1 MTTTVKLKRSETG
14 SSVPST
20 SDLSVGEVAL
30 NTADQRIYV
39 KDSGN
44 NVKLIGS
51 GADATTSIKGI
62 ASFSSSNFTVSS
74 GAVSLNADQSGTIT
88 GLGTITTGVWNGTA
102 IGSQYGGTGQDF
114 SSSTGVTYFDSGTAS
129 TVSMATKGQLLV
141 GDGSGAPSALSVGQ
155 NDYVLTADS
164 STGTG
169 VAWKAASGGGGAG
182 SAIKNMFFFTATTNQ
197 TTFTG
202 SDDDGNTLSYTAGT
216 GKTNIY
222 LNGILLDDADYT
234 ASNGTSV
241 VLSTAAA
248 NNDLLTVETF
258 VVSETFEVSDDT
270 SPQLGGNLDVNGNS
284 IVSVSNGNISIT
296 PNGTGKVILDGI
308 SHPTADGS
316 NGQVL
321 TTDGSGNLTFTDK
334 TTDTGI
340 LNVVED
346 TTPQLG
352 GNLDLN
358 SNNITGTGNIST
370 TGTLSLTNTTTDDS
384 LLITTTEDSSSAA
397 PVITLKRNSSSPADA
412 DYLGQIKFKGE
423 NDADQEVVYAK
434 ITGKTSDVTDTT
446 EDGLIEFALRK
457 AGSNNIGA
465 RLTSTDFK
473 LINGTG
479 LEVGGYSFP
488 TSDGSA
494 SQFLQT
500 NGAGTLS
507 FTSITQATGN
517 ELENVV
523 EDTTPQLGGDLD
535 TQTNTIDLSANTAS
549 LKLNKGTTAQR
560 DGSPSS
566 GMFRFNTT
574 TTSFEGYDG
583 SAWGSIGGGAS
594 AGGAIY
600 ENVDDVTADYTIT
613 SGSNGFSVGPMTIA
627 SGVTVTVPS
636 GQRWVIL

>member
-14 SSVPST
+14 SSVPTT
-20 SDLSVGEVAL
+20 SDIVVGEVAL
-30 NTADQRIYV
+30 NTADQKIYV
-39 KDSGN
+39 RDSSN
-44 NVKLIGS
+44 NIKVIGV

-88 GLGTITTGVWNGTA
+88 GVGTITTGVWNGTA

-141 GDGSGAPSALSVGQ
+141 GDGSGAPSALSVGT

-164 STGTG
+164 TTGTG
-169 VAWKAASGGGGAG
+169 VAWKAASGGGSG
-182 SAIKNMFFFTATTNQ
+182 SAAKNMFFFTASTGQ

-202 SDDDGNTLSYTAGT
+202 ADDDGTTLSYSAGT

-248 NNDLLTVETF
+248 NNDLLTVEAF
-258 VVSETFEVSDDT
+258 IVSSTFE
-270 SPQLGGNLDVNGNS
+270 L
-284 IVSVSNGNISIT
+284 SN
-296 PNGTGKVILDGI
+296 D
-308 SHPTADGS
+308 A
-316 NGQVL
+316 
-321 TTDGSGNLTFTDK
+321 
-334 TTDTGI
+334 
-340 LNVVED
+340 
-346 TTPQLG
+346 TPQLG

-370 TGTLSLTNTTTDDS
+370 TGTLSLTNTTTGDS
-384 LLITTTEDSSSAA
+384 LLITTTEASSTAA

-412 DYLGQIKFKGE
+412 DYIGQLKFKGE

-434 ITGKTSDVTDTT
+434 ITGKISDASDTT

-465 RLTSTDFK
+465 RLTSTELK

-479 LEVGGYSFP
+479 LEVGGYTFP
-488 TSDGSA
+488 SADGSA
-494 SQFLQT
+494 SQVLQT
-500 NGAGTLS
+500 NGSGSLS
-507 FTSITQATGN
+507 FATITTDLVGDTS
-517 ELENVV
+517 
-523 EDTTPQLGGDLD
+523 PQLGGDLD

-549 LKLNKGTTAQR
+549 LKLNKGTTALR

-636 GQRWVIL
+636 GQRWVII

>member
-14 SSVPST
+14 SSVPTT
-20 SDLSVGEVAL
+20 SDIVVGEVAL
-30 NTADQRIYV
+30 NTADQKIYV
-39 KDSGN
+39 RDSSN
-44 NVKLIGS
+44 NIKVIGV

-141 GDGSGAPSALSVGQ
+141 GDGSGAPQTLSVGT

-164 STGTG
+164 TTGTG
-169 VAWKAASGGGGAG
+169 VAWKAASGGGDS
-182 SAIKNMFFFTATTNQ
+182 SAAKNMFFFTASTGQ

-202 SDDDGNTLSYTAGT
+202 TDDDGTTLSYNAGT

-248 NNDLLTVETF
+248 ANDLLTVEAF
-258 VVSETFEVSDDT
+258 VVSSTFE
-270 SPQLGGNLDVNGNS
+270 L
-284 IVSVSNGNISIT
+284 SN
-296 PNGTGKVILDGI
+296 D
-308 SHPTADGS
+308 A
-316 NGQVL
+316 
-321 TTDGSGNLTFTDK
+321 
-334 TTDTGI
+334 
-340 LNVVED
+340 
-346 TTPQLG
+346 TPQLG
-352 GNLDLN
+352 GTLDLN
-358 SNNITGTGNIST
+358 GNDITGTGDINTTGNLTISGNLTVNGTTTTVNST
-370 TGTLSLTNTTTDDS
+370 TLTIDDKNIELASTASPSDTTADGGG
-384 LLITTTEDSSSAA
+384 
-397 PVITLKRNSSSPADA
+397 ITLKGDTDHTFNWVNSTDAWTSSEHLDLA
-412 DYLGQIKFKGE
+412 
-423 NDADQEVVYAK
+423 
-434 ITGKTSDVTDTT
+434 TGK
-446 EDGLIEFALRK
+446 EYK
-457 AGSNNIGA
+457 
-465 RLTSTDFK
+465 
-473 LINGTG
+473 INGTS
-479 LEVGGYSFP
+479 LKDVTE
-488 TSDGSA
+488 TLTNKTINSA
-494 SQFLQT
+494 SNT
-500 NGAGTLS
+500 
-507 FTSITQATGN
+507 ITITESNISDLGSY
-517 ELENVV
+517 LENIV

-560 DGSPSS
+560 DGSPIS
-566 GMFRFNTT
+566 GMLRFNTEES
-574 TTSFEGYDG
+574 SFEGYDG

-600 ENVDDVTADYTIT
+600 ENTDSISADYTIT
-613 SGSNGFSVGPMTIA
+613 SGTNGFSVGPMTIA

>member
-1 MTTTVKLKRSETG
+1 MTTTVKIKRSETG

-20 SDLSVGEVAL
+20 SDLAVGEVAL

-74 GAVSLNADQSGTIT
+74 GAVSINADQSGTIT
-88 GLGTITTGVWNGTA
+88 GVGTITTGVWNGTA
-102 IGSQYGGTGQDF
+102 IGSQYGGTGQNF
-114 SSSTGVTYFDSGTAS
+114 SSSTGVAYFDSGTAS
-129 TVSMATKGQLLV
+129 TVSMATKGQLLI

-164 STGTG
+164 SAGTG
-169 VAWKAASGGGGAG
+169 VAWKASAGGGGAG
-182 SAIKNMFFFTATTNQ
+182 SAIKNMFFFTASAAQ

-202 SDDDGNTLSYTAGT
+202 SDDDSNTLAYAAGT

-234 ASNGTSV
+234 ATNGTSI
-241 VLSTAAA
+241 VLSTAASA
-248 NNDLLTVETF
+248 NDLLTVETF
-258 VVSETFEVSDDT
+258 VISETFEVSDDT
-270 SPQLGGNLDVNGNS
+270 S
-284 IVSVSNGNISIT
+284 
-296 PNGTGKVILDGI
+296 
-308 SHPTADGS
+308 
-316 NGQVL
+316 
-321 TTDGSGNLTFTDK
+321 
-334 TTDTGI
+334 
-340 LNVVED
+340 
-346 TTPQLG
+346 PQLG

-370 TGTLSLTNTTTDDS
+370 TGTLSLTNTTTGDS
-384 LLITTTEDSSSAA
+384 LLITTTEASSTAA

-412 DYLGQIKFKGE
+412 DYLGQLKFKGE

-434 ITGKTSDVTDTT
+434 VTGKISDASDSS
-446 EDGLIEFALRK
+446 EDGMLEFMLKK

-465 RLTSTDFK
+465 RLTSTALT

-479 LEVGGYSFP
+479 LEVGGYAFP
-488 TSDGSA
+488 AADGSA
-494 SQFLQT
+494 SQVLQT
-500 NGAGTLS
+500 DGSGSLS
-507 FTSITQATGN
+507 FATITTDLVGDTS
-517 ELENVV
+517 
-523 EDTTPQLGGDLD
+523 PQLGGDLD

-600 ENVDDVTADYTIT
+600 ENVDDISANYTIT

>member
-1 MTTTVKLKRSETG
+1 
-14 SSVPST
+14 
-20 SDLSVGEVAL
+20 
-30 NTADQRIYV
+30 
-39 KDSGN
+39 
-44 NVKLIGS
+44 
-51 GADATTSIKGI
+51 
-62 ASFSSSNFTVSS
+62 
-74 GAVSLNADQSGTIT
+74 
-88 GLGTITTGVWNGTA
+88 
-102 IGSQYGGTGQDF
+102 
-114 SSSTGVTYFDSGTAS
+114 
-129 TVSMATKGQLLV
+129 MATKGQLLV
-141 GDGSGAPSALSVGQ
+141 GDGSGSPQTLSVGT

-202 SDDDGNTLSYTAGT
+202 SDDDGNTLSYSAGT

-234 ASNGTSV
+234 ASNGTSI

-270 SPQLGGNLDVNGNS
+270 SPQLGGDLDVNGNS

-384 LLITTTEDSSSAA
+384 LLITTTEASSTAA

-412 DYLGQIKFKGE
+412 DYLGQLKFKGE

-434 ITGKTSDVTDTT
+434 ITGKISDASDTT

-465 RLTSTDFK
+465 RLTSTELK

-479 LEVGGYSFP
+479 LEVGGYTFP
-488 TSDGSA
+488 SADGSA
-494 SQFLQT
+494 SQVLQT
-500 NGAGTLS
+500 NGSGSLS
-507 FTSITQATGN
+507 FATITTDLVGDTS
-517 ELENVV
+517 
-523 EDTTPQLGGDLD
+523 PQLGGDLD

-583 SAWGSIGGGAS
+583 SAWGDIGGGGGAS

-600 ENVDDVTADYTIT
+600 ENVDDVTSDYTIT

>member
-1 MTTTVKLKRSETG
+1 MTTTVKIKRSETG

-20 SDLSVGEVAL
+20 SDLAVGEVAL

-74 GAVSLNADQSGTIT
+74 GAVSINADQSGTIT
-88 GLGTITTGVWNGTA
+88 GVGTITTGVWNGTA
-102 IGSQYGGTGQDF
+102 IGSQYGGTGQNF
-114 SSSTGVTYFDSGTAS
+114 SSSTGVAYFDSGTAS
-129 TVSMATKGQLLV
+129 TVSMATKGQLLI

-164 STGTG
+164 SAGTG
-169 VAWKAASGGGGAG
+169 VAWKASAGGGGAG
-182 SAIKNMFFFTATTNQ
+182 SAIKNMFFFTASAAQ

-202 SDDDGNTLSYTAGT
+202 SDDDSNTLAYAAGT

-234 ASNGTSV
+234 ATNGTSI
-241 VLSTAAA
+241 VLSTAASA
-248 NNDLLTVETF
+248 NDLLTVETF
-258 VVSETFEVSDDT
+258 VISETFEVSDDT
-270 SPQLGGNLDVNGNS
+270 S
-284 IVSVSNGNISIT
+284 
-296 PNGTGKVILDGI
+296 
-308 SHPTADGS
+308 
-316 NGQVL
+316 
-321 TTDGSGNLTFTDK
+321 
-334 TTDTGI
+334 
-340 LNVVED
+340 
-346 TTPQLG
+346 PQLG

-370 TGTLSLTNTTTDDS
+370 TGTLSLTNTTTGDS
-384 LLITTTEDSSSAA
+384 LLITTTEASSTAA
-397 PVITLKRNSSSPADA
+397 PVITIKRNSSSPADA
-412 DYLGQIKFKGE
+412 DYLGQLKFKGE

-434 ITGKTSDVTDTT
+434 VTGKISDASDSS
-446 EDGLIEFALRK
+446 EDGMLEFMLKK

-465 RLTSTDFK
+465 RLTSTALT

-479 LEVGGYSFP
+479 LEVGGYAFP
-488 TSDGSA
+488 AADGSA
-494 SQFLQT
+494 SQVLQT
-500 NGAGTLS
+500 DGSGSLS
-507 FTSITQATGN
+507 FATITTDLVGDTS
-517 ELENVV
+517 
-523 EDTTPQLGGDLD
+523 PQLGGDLD

-600 ENVDDVTADYTIT
+600 ENVDDISANYTIT

>member
-14 SSVPST
+14 SSIPST

-141 GDGSGAPSALSVGQ
+141 GDGSGSPQTLSVGT

-202 SDDDGNTLSYTAGT
+202 SDDDGNTLSYSAGT

-234 ASNGTSV
+234 ASNGTSI

-270 SPQLGGNLDVNGNS
+270 SPQLGGDLDVNGNS

-384 LLITTTEDSSSAA
+384 LLITTTEASSTAA

-412 DYLGQIKFKGE
+412 DYLGQLKFKGE

-434 ITGKTSDVTDTT
+434 ITGKISDASDTT

-465 RLTSTDFK
+465 RLTSTELK

-479 LEVGGYSFP
+479 LEVGGYTFP
-488 TSDGSA
+488 SADGSA
-494 SQFLQT
+494 SQVLQT
-500 NGAGTLS
+500 NGSGSLS
-507 FTSITQATGN
+507 FATITTDLVGDTS
-517 ELENVV
+517 
-523 EDTTPQLGGDLD
+523 PQLGGDLD

-583 SAWGSIGGGAS
+583 SAWGDIGGGGGAS

-600 ENVDDVTADYTIT
+600 ENVDDVTSDYTIT

>member
-14 SSVPST
+14 SSVPTT
-20 SDLSVGEVAL
+20 SDIVVGEVAL
-30 NTADQRIYV
+30 NTADQKIYV
-39 KDSGN
+39 RDSSN
-44 NVKLIGS
+44 NIKVIGV

-74 GAVSLNADQSGTIT
+74 GAVSINADQSGTIT
-88 GLGTITTGVWNGTA
+88 GVGTITTGVWNGTA
-102 IGSQYGGTGQDF
+102 IGSQYGGTGQNF
-114 SSSTGVTYFDSGTAS
+114 SSSTGVAYFDSGTAS
-129 TVSMATKGQLLV
+129 TVSMATKGQLLI

-164 STGTG
+164 TTGTG
-169 VAWKAASGGGGAG
+169 VAWKAASGGGGG

-202 SDDDGNTLSYTAGT
+202 TDDDGVTLSYAAGT

-234 ASNGTSV
+234 ASNGTSI

-258 VVSETFEVSDDT
+258 IVSETFEVSD
-270 SPQLGGNLDVNGNS
+270 
-284 IVSVSNGNISIT
+284 
-296 PNGTGKVILDGI
+296 
-308 SHPTADGS
+308 
-316 NGQVL
+316 
-321 TTDGSGNLTFTDK
+321 
-334 TTDTGI
+334 
-340 LNVVED
+340 D

-370 TGTLSLTNTTTDDS
+370 TGTLSLTNTTTGDS
-384 LLITTTEDSSSAA
+384 LLITTTEASSTAA

-412 DYLGQIKFKGE
+412 DYLGQLKFKGE

-434 ITGKTSDVTDTT
+434 ITGKISDASDTT

-465 RLTSTDFK
+465 RLTSTELK

-479 LEVGGYSFP
+479 LEVGGYTFP
-488 TSDGSA
+488 SADGSA
-494 SQFLQT
+494 SQVLQT
-500 NGAGTLS
+500 NGSGSLS
-507 FTSITQATGN
+507 FATITTDLVGDTS
-517 ELENVV
+517 
-523 EDTTPQLGGDLD
+523 PQLGGDLD

-600 ENVDDVTADYTIT
+600 ENVDDISANYTIT

>member
-1 MTTTVKLKRSETG
+1 MTTTVKIKRSETG
-14 SSVPST
+14 SSIPTT
-20 SDLSVGEVAL
+20 SDIVVGEVAL
-30 NTADQRIYV
+30 NTADQKIYV
-39 KDSGN
+39 RDSN
-44 NVKLIGS
+44 DNIKIIGV
-51 GADATTSIKGI
+51 GADATSSIKGV

-74 GAVSLNADQSGTIT
+74 GAVSIKADQSGTIT
-88 GLGTITTGVWNGTA
+88 GVGTITTGVWNGTA
-102 IGSQYGGTGQDF
+102 IDSQYGGTGQNF
-114 SSSTGVTYFDSGTAS
+114 SSSTGVAYFDSGTAS
-129 TVSMATKGQLLV
+129 TVSMSTKGQLLV
-141 GDGSGAPSALSVGQ
+141 GDGSGAPSALSVGT

-169 VAWKAASGGGGAG
+169 VAWKAASGGGSG
-182 SAIKNMFFFTATTNQ
+182 SAAKNMFFFTASTGQ

-202 SDDDGNTLSYTAGT
+202 TDDDSNTLSYSAGT

-248 NNDLLTVETF
+248 ANDLLTVEAF
-258 VVSETFEVSDDT
+258 VVSSTFE
-270 SPQLGGNLDVNGNS
+270 L
-284 IVSVSNGNISIT
+284 SN
-296 PNGTGKVILDGI
+296 D
-308 SHPTADGS
+308 A
-316 NGQVL
+316 
-321 TTDGSGNLTFTDK
+321 
-334 TTDTGI
+334 
-340 LNVVED
+340 
-346 TTPQLG
+346 TPQLG

-370 TGTLSLTNTTTDDS
+370 TGTFSLTNTTTDDS
-384 LLITTTEDSSSAA
+384 LLITTTEASSTAA
-397 PVITLKRNSSSPADA
+397 PVITLKRNSSSPDDG
-412 DYLGQIKFKGE
+412 DYLGQLKFKGE

-434 ITGKTSDVTDTT
+434 ITGKISDASDTT

-465 RLTSTDFK
+465 RLTSTELK

-479 LEVGGYSFP
+479 LEVGGYTFP
-488 TSDGSA
+488 ASDGSA
-494 SQFLQT
+494 SQVLQT
-500 NGAGTLS
+500 NGSGSLS
-507 FTSITQATGN
+507 FATITTDLVGDTS
-517 ELENVV
+517 
-523 EDTTPQLGGDLD
+523 PQLGGDLD

-560 DGSPSS
+560 NGSPSS

-600 ENVDDVTADYTIT
+600 ENVDDISANYTIT

>member
-14 SSVPST
+14 SSVPTT
-20 SDLSVGEVAL
+20 SDIVVGEVAL
-30 NTADQRIYV
+30 NTADQKIYV
-39 KDSGN
+39 RDSSN
-44 NVKLIGS
+44 NIKVIGV

-88 GLGTITTGVWNGTA
+88 GVGTITTGVWNGTA

-141 GDGSGAPSALSVGQ
+141 GDGSGAPSALSVGT

-164 STGTG
+164 TTGTG
-169 VAWKAASGGGGAG
+169 VAWKAASGGGSG
-182 SAIKNMFFFTATTNQ
+182 SAAKNMFFFTASTGQ

-202 SDDDGNTLSYTAGT
+202 ADDDGTTLSYSAGT

-248 NNDLLTVETF
+248 NNDLLTVEAF
-258 VVSETFEVSDDT
+258 IVSSTFE
-270 SPQLGGNLDVNGNS
+270 L
-284 IVSVSNGNISIT
+284 SN
-296 PNGTGKVILDGI
+296 D
-308 SHPTADGS
+308 A
-316 NGQVL
+316 
-321 TTDGSGNLTFTDK
+321 
-334 TTDTGI
+334 
-340 LNVVED
+340 
-346 TTPQLG
+346 TPQLG

-370 TGTLSLTNTTTDDS
+370 TGTLSLTNTTTGDS
-384 LLITTTEDSSSAA
+384 LLITTTEASSTAA

-412 DYLGQIKFKGE
+412 DYLGQLKFKGE

-434 ITGKTSDVTDTT
+434 ITGKISDASDTT

-465 RLTSTDFK
+465 RLTSTELK

-479 LEVGGYSFP
+479 LEVGGYTFP
-488 TSDGSA
+488 SADGSA
-494 SQFLQT
+494 SQVLQT
-500 NGAGTLS
+500 NGSGSLS
-507 FTSITQATGN
+507 FATITTDLVG
-517 ELENVV
+517 
-523 EDTTPQLGGDLD
+523 DTTPQLGGDLD
-535 TQTNTIDLSANTAS
+535 TQTNTIDLSSNTAS
-549 LKLNKGTTAQR
+549 LLLNKGTTAQR

-636 GQRWVIL
+636 GQRWVII

>member
-1 MTTTVKLKRSETG
+1 MTTTVKIKRSETG

-20 SDLSVGEVAL
+20 SDLAVGEVAL

-74 GAVSLNADQSGTIT
+74 GAVSINADQSGTIT
-88 GLGTITTGVWNGTA
+88 GVGTITTGVWNGTA
-102 IGSQYGGTGQDF
+102 IGSQYGGTGQNF
-114 SSSTGVTYFDSGTAS
+114 SSSTGVAYFDSGTAS
-129 TVSMATKGQLLV
+129 TVSMATKGQLLI

-164 STGTG
+164 SAGTG
-169 VAWKAASGGGGAG
+169 VAWKASQGGGGAG
-182 SAIKNMFFFTATTNQ
+182 SAIKNMFFFTASAAQ

-202 SDDDGNTLSYTAGT
+202 SDDDSNTLAYAAGT

-234 ASNGTSV
+234 ATNGTSI
-241 VLSTAAA
+241 VLSTAASA
-248 NNDLLTVETF
+248 NDLLTVETF
-258 VVSETFEVSDDT
+258 VISETFEVSDDT
-270 SPQLGGNLDVNGNS
+270 S
-284 IVSVSNGNISIT
+284 
-296 PNGTGKVILDGI
+296 
-308 SHPTADGS
+308 
-316 NGQVL
+316 
-321 TTDGSGNLTFTDK
+321 
-334 TTDTGI
+334 
-340 LNVVED
+340 
-346 TTPQLG
+346 PQLG

-370 TGTLSLTNTTTDDS
+370 TGTLSLTNTTTGDS
-384 LLITTTEDSSSAA
+384 LLITTTEASSTAA

-412 DYLGQIKFKGE
+412 DYLGQLKFKGE

-434 ITGKTSDVTDTT
+434 VTGKISDASDSS
-446 EDGLIEFALRK
+446 EDGMLEFMLKK

-465 RLTSTDFK
+465 RLTSTALT

-479 LEVGGYSFP
+479 LEVGGYAFP
-488 TSDGSA
+488 AADGSA
-494 SQFLQT
+494 SQVLQT
-500 NGAGTLS
+500 DGSGSLS
-507 FTSITQATGN
+507 FATITTDLVGDTS
-517 ELENVV
+517 
-523 EDTTPQLGGDLD
+523 PQLGGDLD

-600 ENVDDVTADYTIT
+600 ENVDDISANYTIT

>member
-1 MTTTVKLKRSETG
+1 MTTTVKIKRSETG

-20 SDLSVGEVAL
+20 SDLAVGEVAL

-74 GAVSLNADQSGTIT
+74 GAVSINADQSGTIT
-88 GLGTITTGVWNGTA
+88 GVGTITTGVWNGTA
-102 IGSQYGGTGQDF
+102 IGSQYGGTGQNF
-114 SSSTGVTYFDSGTAS
+114 SSSTGVAYFDSGTAS
-129 TVSMATKGQLLV
+129 TVSMATKGQLLI

-164 STGTG
+164 SAGTG
-169 VAWKAASGGGGAG
+169 VAWKASAGGGGSG
-182 SAIKNMFFFTATTNQ
+182 SAIKNMFFFTASTAQ

-202 SDDDGNTLSYTAGT
+202 SDDDSNTLAYAAGT

-234 ASNGTSV
+234 ATNGTSI

-248 NNDLLTVETF
+248 ANDLLTVETF
-258 VVSETFEVSDDT
+258 VISETFEVSDDT
-270 SPQLGGNLDVNGNS
+270 S
-284 IVSVSNGNISIT
+284 
-296 PNGTGKVILDGI
+296 
-308 SHPTADGS
+308 
-316 NGQVL
+316 
-321 TTDGSGNLTFTDK
+321 
-334 TTDTGI
+334 
-340 LNVVED
+340 
-346 TTPQLG
+346 PQLG

-370 TGTLSLTNTTTDDS
+370 TGTLSLTNTTTGDS
-384 LLITTTEDSSSAA
+384 LLITTTEASSTAA
-397 PVITLKRNSSSPADA
+397 PVITLKRNSSSPADS
-412 DYLGQIKFKGE
+412 DYLGQLKFKGE

-434 ITGKTSDVTDTT
+434 VTGKISDASDSS
-446 EDGLIEFALRK
+446 EDGMLEFMLKK

-465 RLTSTDFK
+465 RLTSTALT

-479 LEVGGYSFP
+479 LEVGGYTFP
-488 TSDGSA
+488 AADGSA
-494 SQFLQT
+494 SQVLQT
-500 NGAGTLS
+500 DGSGSLS
-507 FTSITQATGN
+507 FATITTDLVGDTS
-517 ELENVV
+517 
-523 EDTTPQLGGDLD
+523 PQLGGDLD

-600 ENVDDVTADYTIT
+600 ENVDDISANYTIT